1 MSHYWTALAMK
12 QKGLQ
17 PSTKIVL
24 YWLAD
29 HHNGV
34 SGLCIPSQK
43 RLADVCEMSDRSIR
57 KHLTVLEG
65 LGLIEIIERKR
76 ANGSQTSNQYRL
88 LFDDQ
93 KIPPPAENIST
104 LSPKNIP
111 PHNLGT
117 INQGILTKENKKDL
131 FDYFWNQ
138 YPRQAKKKE
147 AEKAFIQAL
156 QKISEKE
163 LKEVFDLQV
172 FAYKKTDVQ
181 YIPYLHNWFN
191 DERWTDGHLLKAI
204 EARKKIN
211 KET

>member
-117 INQGILTKENKKDL
+117 INQGILTKENIKDL
-131 FDYFWNQ
+131 FDYFWTQ
-138 YPRQAKKKE
+138 YPRQAKRKE
-147 AEKAFIQAL
+147 AERAFIQAL
-156 QKISEKE
+156 KKISE
-163 LKEVFDLQV
+163 LFVL
-172 FAYKKTDVQ
+172 T
-181 YIPYLHNWFN
+181 
-191 DERWTDGHLLKAI
+191 
-204 EARKKIN
+204 
-211 KET
+211 

>member
-12 QKGLQ
+12 QTGLQ

-57 KHLTVLEG
+57 KHLTVLEDM
-65 LGLIEIIERKR
+65 GLIEIIERKR
-76 ANGSQTSNQYRL
+76 PNGSQTSNQYRL
-88 LFDDQ
+88 LFGGKND
-93 KIPPPAENIST
+93 PTPAENIST
-104 LSPKNIP
+104 LPRKEIP

-117 INQGILTKENKKDL
+117 INQGILTYKEKIDL
-131 FDYFWNQ
+131 FNYYWNQ
-138 YPRQAKKKE
+138 YPRQAKRKE
-147 AEKAFIQAL
+147 AERAFIQAL
-156 QKISEKE
+156 QKIAEKE
-163 LKEVFDLQV
+163 LREIFEIQV

-181 YIPYLHNWFN
+181 YIPYLHNWLN

-211 KET
+211 KTT